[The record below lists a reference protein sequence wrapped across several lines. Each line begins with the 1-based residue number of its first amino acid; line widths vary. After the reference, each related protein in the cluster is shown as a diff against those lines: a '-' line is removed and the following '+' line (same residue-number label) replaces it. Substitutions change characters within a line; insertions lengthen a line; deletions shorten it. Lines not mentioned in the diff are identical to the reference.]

1 MTLKY
6 VVPSL
11 LRRWRRLEAGMD
23 QSAETFEELSDRFKS
38 KTKKWLKAERK
49 AQSNRS
55 KDCTAMDIYDTTMI
69 RRMGTCS
76 ELYAFC

>member
-1 MTLKY
+1 M
-6 VVPSL
+6 SGSSISSEA
-11 LRRWRRLEAGMD
+11 LEAFGSWND
-23 QSAETFEELSDRFKS
+23 QSAETFEELSDCFKS
-38 KTKKWLKAERK
+38 KTKKWLKVERK

-69 RRMGTCS
+69 RHMGTYS